1 MEREVFAARLA
12 AASAAAVRCARTQ
25 LIEDLPAPLA
35 FRVRLNQSYDGIP
48 AQPGEIRFAED
59 DSRSR
64 AIALH
69 RCDFETVVDTL
80 WRRGHVPQ
88 WVNLAVV
95 GISYTA
101 TIIEVICCGRYS
113 ADEDELY
120 QMPGGTTPFHAVGPV
135 LPPAHDGNRFS
146 IHTRSECWG
155 HEDLET
161 LRSSPDQV
169 WSLKI
174 ETSDFD
180 HRMLAAVPDL
190 PNVEIIEHTACTLT
204 TEVSAAFTRFPKLR
218 ILRLDLEANH
228 FHLGASPLPALTS
241 LELHG
246 RDTIRLDLSFP
257 KSLSRLRLTAS
268 GVTPTARSPLRVTDL
283 DLHLPHSSDGA
294 ITDLL
299 NAISPHRNPEP
310 ARHPRH
316 RFDPASP
323 RVLPPHPHRSDRHPG
338 NYRSTERLS
347 DPAPRLHPVPPTTGI
362 EIDSDR

>member
-12 AASAAAVRCARTQ
+12 GAAAAAVRCARTQ
-25 LIEDLPAPLA
+25 LIEDLPTPLA
-35 FRVRLNQSYDGIP
+35 FRIRLNQSYDGIP
-48 AQPGEIRFAED
+48 AQPGEVRFAED
-59 DSRSR
+59 DFRDR

-69 RCDFETVVDTL
+69 RCDFETVVDAL

-88 WVNLAVV
+88 WVNLAVA
-95 GISYTA
+95 GISNTA
-101 TIIEVICCGRYS
+101 TIIEVICCDRYTD
-113 ADEDELY
+113 DEDALY

-135 LPPAHDGNRFS
+135 LPPAHDSTRFS

-155 HEDLET
+155 HEDLDA
-161 LRSSPDQV
+161 LRSARDQV

-228 FHLGASPLPALTS
+228 FHLGTSILPALTS

-246 RDTIRLDLSFP
+246 RDTVRLDLSFP
-257 KSLSRLRLTAS
+257 KSLPHLRLTAP
-268 GVTPTARSPLRVTDL
+268 GITPISRSPLRVTDL
-283 DLHLPHSSDGA
+283 DLHLSHSTDSA
-294 ITDLL
+294 ITGLL
-299 NAISPHRNPEP
+299 NAISPTETLSLRGTPVTDSILPILERHHLIRIDLTATGVTTAALNDFRT
-310 ARHPRH
+310 RHPECTLY
-316 RFDPASP
+316 PQP
-323 RVLPPHPHRSDRHPG
+323 R
-338 NYRSTERLS
+338 
-347 DPAPRLHPVPPTTGI
+347 
-362 EIDSDR
+362 